1 MSKEYGERGNVSV
14 DAGESVLS
22 IDMAEDEDAGQYQ
35 SVLRIGGREERSY
48 LI

>member
-1 MSKEYGERGNVSV
+1 V

-35 SVLRIGGREERSY
+35 CVLRRGERVEQVTFNVVLRGCVY
-48 LI
+48 N